1 MPQFKCPF
9 CQNEAPPVTVKE
21 TNWILFV
28 ILLLLCLPL
37 CWLPFVCMQK
47 EKRKCSAC
55 GTTLGAEG

>member
-1 MPQFKCPF
+1 
-9 CQNEAPPVTVKE
+9 VKE